1 MKVFKQFQLALYI
14 LLFNLYSFAAFA
26 NDEINYRLLEEEE
39 FADDPGFPTN
49 EDPGTAAPIDSW
61 VYAGLVLGI
70 LLLYYYWKRQSQCKV

>member
-1 MKVFKQFQLALYI
+1 MKVFKRFQLALYI
-14 LLFNLYSFAAFA
+14 LLFNLYSFAVFA
-26 NDEINYRLLEEEE
+26 ASGADEFLPEEEE